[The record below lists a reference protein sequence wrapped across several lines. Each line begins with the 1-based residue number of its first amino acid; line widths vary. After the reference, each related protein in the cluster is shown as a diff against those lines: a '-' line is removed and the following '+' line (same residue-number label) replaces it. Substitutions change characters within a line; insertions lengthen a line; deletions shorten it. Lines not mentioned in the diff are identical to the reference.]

1 MAEEEIL
8 VIPSREK
15 KEEEVEDFMTC
26 DGNEKRGRAHL
37 IIVFLLLSEPG
48 PLPLPP
54 NPLGTTPYIYEGMSS
69 DKWNR
74 RRKK

>member
-37 IIVFLLLSEPG
+37 IIVFLVFSEPG

-54 NPLGTTPYIYEGMSS
+54 PHPPRHYSVYL
-69 DKWNR
+69 
-74 RRKK
+74 